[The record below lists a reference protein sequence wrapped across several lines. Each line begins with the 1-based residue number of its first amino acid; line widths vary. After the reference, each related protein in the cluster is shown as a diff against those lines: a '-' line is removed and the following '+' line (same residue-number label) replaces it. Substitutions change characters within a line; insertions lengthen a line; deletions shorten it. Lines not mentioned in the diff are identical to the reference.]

1 MLELKQVVVQYP
13 EQSFTFSLL
22 IPTGQRVAIIGESGS
37 GKTTILK
44 IFAGFVPVRSGE
56 VLVDGKVVNKLLP
69 GERGLSYMTQ
79 AYNHLP
85 HLTLRENI
93 ALAFLQS
100 KLSQAQQSERII
112 QLAQQFQLEGVLD
125 KHPISCSGGQLQR
138 AALIRCLLQENRHL
152 LFDEPFSALDAENT
166 STIVQHMRALRH
178 TQVVVT
184 HNLEALDGW
193 VQRVIRIA
201 HGKIIHDELLSH

>member
-1 MLELKQVVVQYP
+1 MLELEQVVVNYP
-13 EQSFTFSLL
+13 EQSFTFNLR
-22 IPTGQRVAIIGESGS
+22 IPTGQRVAIVGESGS

-44 IFAGFVPVRSGE
+44 ALAGFVPVASGK
-56 VLVDGKVVNKLLP
+56 VQVDGKVVNKVLP

-85 HLTLRENI
+85 HLSLRDNI
-93 ALAFLQS
+93 ALAFLHS
-100 KLSQAQQSERII
+100 KLTKAQQHERITH
-112 QLAQQFQLEGVLD
+112 LAQQFQLESVLD
-125 KHPISCSGGQLQR
+125 KLPASCSGGQLQR
-138 AALIRCLLQENRHL
+138 AALIRSLLQENPHL

-166 STIVQHMRALRH
+166 ATIVQYMRDLPH

-184 HNLEALDGW
+184 HNLDSLEGW

-201 HGKIIHDELLSH
+201 QGRIVSDEMVG